1 MAKGRMIARA
11 LAKSKK
17 FAKCPPRCGI
27 LYALSMAHT
36 NLEGRLEADDESLL
50 DTCGRY
56 ARAQDW
62 TEETVAADR
71 EHLGRVGLWIVYGP
85 AGGEL
90 AQVVD
95 FHAHNRTD
103 PRDEPPSDLPPP
115 DGYSDEEE
123 RRKHGRPPYHKR
135 QSRKGLRRTSSTP
148 GRNSIGTGAELRKGK
163 GKGQGQVQGEGK
175 GKGPPAAGPSPTE
188 DHLKP
193 LRALVEMIAPTPAEL
208 ATHKIAP
215 VEPGGE
221 RVAVELA
228 KDLSRLYNLPPQDGR
243 VVADAEE
250 WARDRWRLN
259 AAVQVLERLEDPD
272 ERRRLTNPVGYMR
285 RAVEDRAKELKERH
299 HNEIENVLDRGE
311 RQRHAEAAS
320 RPVPYDPTA

>member
-221 RVAVELA
+221 RVAV
-228 KDLSRLYNLPPQDGR
+228 
-243 VVADAEE
+243 
-250 WARDRWRLN
+250 DRWRLN